1 MTSHVWAIFQEP
13 KNWDL
18 HFGLAK
24 RSPHVYQ
31 YPCFMC
37 SSMNFPARN
46 LHLVQMF
53 PTSLMKIVTFF
64 PDFSG
69 QIPPHGRSADLHPTF
84 AQALKALASPTLA
97 KHFYLWKPP
106 SRVARKISTPLMFE
120 GLNHWKKKR
129 SEENMWGILL
139 SNRNLLDDVGCF
151 TTINSPHQQPLP
163 AYLPSCG
170 KCWRHLLPWPRP
182 DCWTWT

>member
-1 MTSHVWAIFQEP
+1 
-13 KNWDL
+13 
-18 HFGLAK
+18 
-24 RSPHVYQ
+24 
-31 YPCFMC
+31 MC

-120 GLNHWKKKR
+120 GLNHWKKNDQKKICGVFYYQT
-129 SEENMWGILL
+129 ETCWMM
-139 SNRNLLDDVGCF
+139 LDVLPPS
-151 TTINSPHQQPLP
+151 TAPINSHSPPISQAAANVGGIFCHGHGLTAGLGLSLQWMGICSQNVGFMQVSSDFMAGNLN
-163 AYLPSCG
+163 
-170 KCWRHLLPWPRP
+170 
-182 DCWTWT
+182 

>member
-1 MTSHVWAIFQEP
+1 
-13 KNWDL
+13 
-18 HFGLAK
+18 
-24 RSPHVYQ
+24 
-31 YPCFMC
+31 MC

-120 GLNHWKKKR
+120 GLNHWKKKTIR
-129 SEENMWGILL
+129 
-139 SNRNLLDDVGCF
+139 RKYVGYF
-151 TTINSPHQQPLP
+151 TIKQKLVGWCWMFYHHQQPPSTATPRLSP
-163 AYLPSCG
+163 KLRQMLAASSAMATAWLLDLDLAYNEWGYVAKMSVLCRFHRIS
-170 KCWRHLLPWPRP
+170 WRVI
-182 DCWTWT
+182 